1 MRVAILHDYLNQ
13 YGGAERV
20 LEVLLE
26 IFPSADIYT
35 LLYDK
40 ARTFG
45 KFENN
50 IKKVSFLNI
59 PFVRRKH
66 RMFIP
71 FMPLASR
78 FLKSKEK
85 YDLVI
90 SSTAGY
96 GKGFR
101 VESPYHVCYCLSPLR
116 YAWEIDYLK
125 DLPFSPWPLKEMV
138 IRPIAK
144 WLRAWDVKSSSRV
157 NVFFA
162 DSSYIGEKVRA
173 YYKRNA
179 EVIYPPVD
187 VKTFYPERNVI
198 NSEEYYMM
206 AGRLLYYKRFDLG
219 ILACNKLRKKLKI
232 IGMGPE
238 FEKLKQIAD
247 PNYVSFIKHPED
259 EELRR
264 LYSNAKAFIF
274 PQIEDF
280 GLVAAEAQACGVPVI
295 AYNVGG
301 GPEIVEMRRTG
312 LLFDKQTTDA
322 VIRAIHESDG
332 IKWDRTYIAHHAQRF
347 SKENFKKN
355 FIKKLGKC
363 GFCVDSEPT
372 NIV

>member
-40 ARTFG
+40 ERTFG
-45 KFENN
+45 KFEKN
-50 IKKVSFLNI
+50 IKKTSFLNI
-59 PFVRRKH
+59 PFVRRRH

-78 FLKSKEK
+78 FLRSKEK
-85 YDLVI
+85 YDLVF

-101 VESPYHVCYCLSPLR
+101 VEAPYHISYCLSPLR

-125 DLPFSPWPLKEMV
+125 DMPFSPWPLKEMV
-138 IRPIAK
+138 VRPIAK
-144 WLRAWDVKSSSRV
+144 WLRNWDIKSSSRV

-162 DSSYIGEKVRA
+162 DSNYIKSNVKA
-173 YYKRNA
+173 YYKRDA
-179 EVIYPPVD
+179 VVVYPPVD
-187 VKTFYPERNVI
+187 TKMFYPDKNEKGN
-198 NSEEYYMM
+198 EEYYMM
-206 AGRLLYYKRFDLG
+206 AGRLLYYKRYDLG
-219 ILACNKLRKKLKI
+219 ILACARLRKKLKV

-238 FEKLKQIAD
+238 FEKLEKLAD
-247 PNYVSFIKHPED
+247 PSYVKFIPHPKD
-259 EELRR
+259 EELRK
-264 LYSNAKAFIF
+264 LYSGAKAFIF

-280 GLVAAEAQACGVPVI
+280 GLVAAEAQACGTPVI

-301 GPEIVEMRRTG
+301 GPEIVLNRRTG
-312 LLFDKQTTDA
+312 ILFDKQTPEA
-322 VIRAIHESDG
+322 VMQAIGESMK
-332 IKWDRTYIAHHAQRF
+332 IKWDRKYISKEAQRF

-355 FIKKLGKC
+355 LLSCLNCC
-363 GFCVDSEPT
+363 GFKTDEA
-372 NIV
+372 